1 MSQKSLLEAEV
12 EQIDLVEVQPRAT
25 DLLRL
30 SDFSPEQV
38 KHVLDLAAAMKL
50 NPAGW
55 VDRFQAR
62 SVGCIFEKP
71 STRTRVSTS
80 VAAHRLGMQCLEL
93 PSGQMQLSR
102 GETIGDTGRVLS
114 EYLDLIVIRTYEQ
127 QRVAALAAAA
137 SVPVI
142 NALSN
147 DHHPLQGLAD
157 LLTLREQFGSLGGL
171 KLAFVGDACGNICH
185 SLLEAAALTG
195 MTMVIAT
202 PERYRPD
209 PAVLAVARRI
219 AKRTGA
225 TIEIVT
231 DPEEAV
237 RDADA
242 VYPEI
247 WVPMDGESAR
257 KQRIAELSAYQVNAK
272 LMALSSPGSVFMH
285 CLPAYREQEVTSE
298 VLDGPRSVVW
308 QQAGNRLHTCQAVMR
323 TLLLGE
329 D

>member
-1 MSQKSLLEAEV
+1 MSQKSLLEAEIEPV
-12 EQIDLVEVQPRAT
+12 DLVDIQPRAT

-38 KHVLDLAAAMKL
+38 KQVLDLAAAMKL

-55 VDRFQAR
+55 VDRFQSR

-127 QRVAALAAAA
+127 HRVAALAAAA

-202 PERYRPD
+202 PDRYRPD
-209 PAVLAVARRI
+209 PAVLATAQRI
-219 AKRTGA
+219 AARTGA
-225 TIEIVT
+225 SIEIVT

-247 WVPMDGESAR
+247 WVPMDGEAVR
-257 KQRIAELSAYQVNAK
+257 KQRVAELSAYQVNAK

-323 TLLLGE
+323 TLLLG
-329 D
+329 DG

>member
-1 MSQKSLLEAEV
+1 
-12 EQIDLVEVQPRAT
+12 
-25 DLLRL
+25 
-30 SDFSPEQV
+30 
-38 KHVLDLAAAMKL
+38 
-50 NPAGW
+50 
-55 VDRFQAR
+55 
-62 SVGCIFEKP
+62 
-71 STRTRVSTS
+71 
-80 VAAHRLGMQCLEL
+80 
-93 PSGQMQLSR
+93 
-102 GETIGDTGRVLS
+102 
-114 EYLDLIVIRTYEQ
+114 
-127 QRVAALAAAA
+127 
-137 SVPVI
+137 VI

-209 PAVLAVARRI
+209 PAMLAVAQRI